1 MAKKQFK
8 AESKRLLDLMI
19 NSIYTHKEIFLREI
33 ISNASDAIDKLCYLS
48 LTDDKVG
55 LDRGDFKIEITV
67 DKDARTLTV
76 SDNGIGMDKDELENN
91 LGVIASSG
99 SYKFRQEAEQ
109 KEDIDIIGQ
118 FGVGFYSAFMVADEI
133 TVVTKKYGAETAY
146 RWQSSG
152 ADGYTVA
159 ECEKDSVGTDVIMHL
174 KADTDEEKYS
184 EYRQEA
190 EQKEDID
197 IIGQFGVGFYSAFMV
212 ADEITVV
219 TKKYG
224 AETAYRWQSSGADG
238 YTVAECEK
246 DSVGTDVIM
255 HLKADTDEEKYSE
268 YLDGYRLYEL
278 VKKYSD
284 YIRYPIRMLRPTR
297 RVKAGSDPEKP
308 EYEYVDE
315 MTTVNSMVPLWQ
327 RPRGEVTDEEYEKFY
342 QSIAHAFDKPQRV
355 ITASVEGA
363 VTYKALLF
371 IPSQRPMDF
380 YSEGYEKGLQLY
392 SAGVMIMDHCDAL
405 LPDYLRFVRGVV
417 DSPDLSLNISRE
429 LLQHDRQLKVIG
441 NSLEKKLRADLEKLL
456 RDDREGYEK
465 FYENFGR
472 AIGFGIAGPD
482 GLSRKEALQDLLL
495 FYSSTEKK
503 LVTLREYVDRM
514 PESQKYIYYAAGENV
529 SAIDHLPQT
538 ELLKDKNYEI
548 LYLTGETDEFVLQML
563 GKYADKEFRSI
574 VDGELDLGDEEE
586 KVLDEKPEL
595 MQFVKETLGDKIK
608 EARASRRLKTHPVC
622 MTAGEGL
629 SFEMEKYF
637 KNFQMPTPVKADR
650 ILELNTDHPAVQA
663 MEAAMTSDRA
673 KAELYAKILYD
684 QALLIAGLP
693 LEDPSEYT
701 DLVAELMK

>member
-55 LDRGDFKIEITV
+55 LDRGDFKIEITA

-184 EYRQEA
+184 EY
-190 EQKEDID
+190 
-197 IIGQFGVGFYSAFMV
+197 
-212 ADEITVV
+212 
-219 TKKYG
+219 
-224 AETAYRWQSSGADG
+224 
-238 YTVAECEK
+238 
-246 DSVGTDVIM
+246 
-255 HLKADTDEEKYSE
+255 
-268 YLDGYRLYEL
+268 LDGYRLYEL

-297 RVKAGSDPEKP
+297 RVKEGSDPEKP

-342 QSIAHAFDKPQRV
+342 QSITHAFDKPQCV

-503 LVTLREYVDRM
+503 LVTLREYVGRM

>member
-184 EYRQEA
+184 EY
-190 EQKEDID
+190 
-197 IIGQFGVGFYSAFMV
+197 
-212 ADEITVV
+212 
-219 TKKYG
+219 
-224 AETAYRWQSSGADG
+224 
-238 YTVAECEK
+238 
-246 DSVGTDVIM
+246 
-255 HLKADTDEEKYSE
+255 
-268 YLDGYRLYEL
+268 LDGYRLYEL

-297 RVKAGSDPEKP
+297 RVKEGSDPEKP

-529 SAIDHLPQT
+529 YAIDHLPQT

-663 MEAAMTSDRA
+663 MEAAMTSDHA

>member
-19 NSIYTHKEIFLREI
+19 NSIYTHREIFLREL

-55 LDRGDFKIEITV
+55 LDRGDFAITLTV
-67 DKDARTLTV
+67 DRDARTLTV

-99 SYKFRQEAEQ
+99 SYKFRQETEQ
-109 KEDIDIIGQ
+109 KDDIDIIGQ
-118 FGVGFYSAFMVADEI
+118 FGVGFYSAFMVADRV

-146 RWQSSG
+146 QWQSSG
-152 ADGYTVA
+152 ADGYTVS
-159 ECEKDSVGTDVIMHL
+159 ECEKTSVGTEVILHL
-174 KADTDEEKYS
+174 KSDTDEEKY
-184 EYRQEA
+184 
-190 EQKEDID
+190 
-197 IIGQFGVGFYSAFMV
+197 G
-212 ADEITVV
+212 
-219 TKKYG
+219 
-224 AETAYRWQSSGADG
+224 
-238 YTVAECEK
+238 
-246 DSVGTDVIM
+246 
-255 HLKADTDEEKYSE
+255 E
-268 YLDGYRLYEL
+268 YLDGHRLYEL

-297 RVKAGSDPEKP
+297 KVKEGSDPEKP

-327 RPRGEVTDEEYEKFY
+327 RPRSEVADEEYEKFY
-342 QSIAHAFDKPQRV
+342 QSVAHAFDKPRRIV
-355 ITASVEGA
+355 TASVEGA

-371 IPSQRPMDF
+371 VPSQRPMDF

-429 LLQHDRQLKVIG
+429 LLQHDRQLRVIG
-441 NSLEKKLRADLEKLL
+441 TSLEKKVRADLEKFLK
-456 RDDREGYEK
+456 DDRAGYEQ

-482 GLSRKEALQDLLL
+482 GERRKDALQDLLL

-514 PESQKYIYYAAGENV
+514 TESQKYIYYAAGE
-529 SAIDHLPQT
+529 SATAIDHLPQT
-538 ELLKDKNYEI
+538 ELLKEKNYEV
-548 LYLTGETDEFVLQML
+548 LYLTGETDEFTLQML
-563 GKYADKEFRSI
+563 GKYADREFRSI
-574 VDGELDLGDEEE
+574 LDGELDLGGEEQ
-586 KVLDEKPEL
+586 KDIDEKPAL
-595 MQFVKETLGDKIK
+595 MQFVKEVLGDRIK
-608 EARASRRLKTHPVC
+608 EAKVSRRLKTHPVC

-650 ILELNTDHPAVQA
+650 ILELNTAHPAVQA
-663 MEAAMTSDRA
+663 MESAMADDRE

-701 DLVAELMK
+701 DLVARLMK

>member
-152 ADGYTVA
+152 ADGYTVS
-159 ECEKDSVGTDVIMHL
+159 ECEK
-174 KADTDEEKYS
+174 A
-184 EYRQEA
+184 
-190 EQKEDID
+190 
-197 IIGQFGVGFYSAFMV
+197 
-212 ADEITVV
+212 
-219 TKKYG
+219 
-224 AETAYRWQSSGADG
+224 
-238 YTVAECEK
+238 
-246 DSVGTDVIM
+246 SVGTDVIM

-297 RVKAGSDPEKP
+297 RVKDGSDPEKP

-363 VTYKALLF
+363 VTYKVLLF

-514 PESQKYIYYAAGENV
+514 PESQKYIYYAAGE
-529 SAIDHLPQT
+529 SAAAIDHLPQT

>member
-76 SDNGIGMDKDELENN
+76 SANGIGMDKDELETN
-91 LGVIASSG
+91 LGVIG

-152 ADGYTVA
+152 ADGYTVS
-159 ECEKDSVGTDVIMHL
+159 ECEK
-174 KADTDEEKYS
+174 A
-184 EYRQEA
+184 
-190 EQKEDID
+190 
-197 IIGQFGVGFYSAFMV
+197 
-212 ADEITVV
+212 
-219 TKKYG
+219 
-224 AETAYRWQSSGADG
+224 
-238 YTVAECEK
+238 
-246 DSVGTDVIM
+246 SVGTDVIM

-297 RVKAGSDPEKP
+297 RVKDGSDPEKP

-342 QSIAHAFDKPQRV
+342 QSIAHAFDQPQRV

-514 PESQKYIYYAAGENV
+514 PESQKYIYYAAGE
-529 SAIDHLPQT
+529 SAAAIDHLPQT

>member
-33 ISNASDAIDKLCYLS
+33 ISNASDAIDKLCYVA

-55 LDRGDFKIEITV
+55 MNRSDFAITV
-67 DKDARTLTV
+67 SVDKENRTLTV
-76 SDNGIGMDKDELENN
+76 SDNGIGMSREELENN

-99 SYKFRQEAEQ
+99 SYKFRQETE
-109 KEDIDIIGQ
+109 
-118 FGVGFYSAFMVADEI
+118 
-133 TVVTKKYGAETAY
+133 
-146 RWQSSG
+146 
-152 ADGYTVA
+152 
-159 ECEKDSVGTDVIMHL
+159 EKDKKD
-174 KADTDEEKYS
+174 A
-184 EYRQEA
+184 
-190 EQKEDID
+190 DID

-297 RVKAGSDPEKP
+297 RVKEGSDPEKP

-482 GLSRKEALQDLLL
+482 GERRKDALQDLLL

-701 DLVAELMK
+701 DLVAQLMK

>member
-55 LDRGDFKIEITV
+55 LDRGDFKIEITA
-67 DKDARTLTV
+67 DKDAHTLTV

-184 EYRQEA
+184 EY
-190 EQKEDID
+190 
-197 IIGQFGVGFYSAFMV
+197 
-212 ADEITVV
+212 
-219 TKKYG
+219 
-224 AETAYRWQSSGADG
+224 
-238 YTVAECEK
+238 
-246 DSVGTDVIM
+246 
-255 HLKADTDEEKYSE
+255 
-268 YLDGYRLYEL
+268 LDGYRLYEL

-297 RVKAGSDPEKP
+297 RVKEGSDPEKP

-342 QSIAHAFDKPQRV
+342 QSIAHSFDKPQRV

-650 ILELNTDHPAVQA
+650 ILELNTDHPVVQA

>member
-33 ISNASDAIDKLCYLS
+33 ISNASDAIDKLCYVA

-55 LDRGDFKIEITV
+55 MNRSDFAITV
-67 DKDARTLTV
+67 SVDKENRTLTV
-76 SDNGIGMDKDELENN
+76 SDNGIGMSREELENN

-99 SYKFRQEAEQ
+99 SYKFRQETEEKDKKDA
-109 KEDIDIIGQ
+109 DIDIIGQ

-152 ADGYTVA
+152 ADGYTVS
-159 ECEKDSVGTDVIMHL
+159 ECEK
-174 KADTDEEKYS
+174 A
-184 EYRQEA
+184 
-190 EQKEDID
+190 
-197 IIGQFGVGFYSAFMV
+197 
-212 ADEITVV
+212 
-219 TKKYG
+219 
-224 AETAYRWQSSGADG
+224 
-238 YTVAECEK
+238 
-246 DSVGTDVIM
+246 SVGTDVIM

-297 RVKAGSDPEKP
+297 RVKDGSDPEKP

-514 PESQKYIYYAAGENV
+514 PESQKYIYYAAGE
-529 SAIDHLPQT
+529 SAAAIDHLPQT

>member
-184 EYRQEA
+184 EY
-190 EQKEDID
+190 
-197 IIGQFGVGFYSAFMV
+197 
-212 ADEITVV
+212 
-219 TKKYG
+219 
-224 AETAYRWQSSGADG
+224 
-238 YTVAECEK
+238 
-246 DSVGTDVIM
+246 
-255 HLKADTDEEKYSE
+255 
-268 YLDGYRLYEL
+268 LDGYRLYEL

-297 RVKAGSDPEKP
+297 RVKEGSDPEKP

-482 GLSRKEALQDLLL
+482 GERRKGALQDLLL

-548 LYLTGETDEFVLQML
+548 LYLTGETDEFILQML

-574 VDGELDLGDEEE
+574 VDGELDLGDEKE

-663 MEAAMTSDRA
+663 MEAAMTSDRT